1 MNPIGL
7 GILAAMAYFGYRGY
21 QRGLIEEVGRLVG
34 LVLAIILAN
43 RFSTVA
49 AQLVGLDNEFA
60 RKAVAFILI
69 FILTLVAVGLIARAI
84 HGMLELALLG
94 WLNDLGGTVFGL
106 LKSLVV
112 IGVMIYVIESFET
125 TAQLS
130 ARLKEQSFVY
140 RNVVVVRDGI
150 FKLFTLDDMIRN
162 VHDKVK
168 DIDPEDLV
176 KPLIQGQ

>member
-7 GILAAMAYFGYRGY
+7 GILVSMAYFGYRGY
-21 QRGLIEEVGRLVG
+21 ERGLIEEVGRLVG

-60 RKAVAFILI
+60 RKAVAFVVI
-69 FILTLVAVGLIARAI
+69 FILTLVAVGLIARAL
-84 HGMLELALLG
+84 HSMLELALMG
-94 WLNDLGGTVFGL
+94 WLDDLGGTVFGL

-125 TAQLS
+125 TAKLS
-130 ARLKEQSFVY
+130 DRLKEQSFVY

-150 FKLFTLDDMIRN
+150 FTLFSLDDMIRD
-162 VHDKVK
+162 VHNKVK
-168 DIDPEDLV
+168 EIDPEDLV
-176 KPLIQGQ
+176 QPLIQGQ